1 MSDLTL
7 FNSTKDRDLAA
18 IKRHLFE
25 PIDEFIANV
34 AMDLELDTEQVT
46 VDLDENCVGIDGAFY
61 YLSVK

>member
-25 PIDEFIANV
+25 TVDEFIANV

-61 YLSVK
+61 NLSVK